1 MKGYLFACF
10 LWFSL
15 LFIFLPI
22 YVYLCIHT
30 PSYQHFKAFP
40 VFKFNSKTSFLYQL
54 FKDNSEFIRKKPCKV
69 ICLSAYDVFVF
80 YIALRQGYLF
90 VYVLWLSLKY
100 LFICNYLCIY
110 TPSYQHFKAFP
121 LSKFNSETSF
131 LYQLFKEDSN
141 FRVKKPCKVIYLSA
155 YHVFLKP
162 CKIIYLSI
170 FFTIHL
176 YFMNTRGLRLLHCT

>member
-1 MKGYLFACF
+1 MMSLFF
-10 LWFSL
+10 ILLWDKFSVSTFQGEFKFHRL
-15 LFIFLPI
+15 KAMQRNFIVYIFMI
-22 YVYLCIHT
+22 FMIIYIYSYVYLCIYS
-30 PSYQHFKAFP
+30 PSY
-40 VFKFNSKTSFLYQL
+40 
-54 FKDNSEFIRKKPCKV
+54 E
-69 ICLSAYDVFVF
+69 
-80 YIALRQGYLF
+80 
-90 VYVLWLSLKY
+90 
-100 LFICNYLCIY
+100 
-110 TPSYQHFKAFP
+110 HFKAFP

-155 YHVFLKP
+155 HDVFLKP